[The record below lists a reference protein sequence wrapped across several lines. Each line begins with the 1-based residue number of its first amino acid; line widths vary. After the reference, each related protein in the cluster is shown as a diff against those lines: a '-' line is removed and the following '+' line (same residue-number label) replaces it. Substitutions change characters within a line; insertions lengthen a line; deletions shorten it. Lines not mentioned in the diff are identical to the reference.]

1 MIARTYPLEL
11 TGRLRYPTG
20 LAAVAIAYVGAAK
33 LGLIAAVAQKVVS
46 SAWPPSGVALA
57 TLLLLG
63 LRYWPG
69 IAVGAFL
76 LNWTSGV
83 PAGGAAGIALGNT
96 LEAVC
101 AVWLLRRLVAFR
113 PSLDRLRDVVGLVT
127 LAALVSTTLSATLGL
142 ASLWAS
148 SMVERAALRHLWF
161 VWWSG
166 DALGDVL
173 VAPLLLTWAR
183 ATRPAGRPPEA
194 AALVALLVL
203 LTALLWRSPVTYVYT
218 VFPIVVWAAARFGP
232 RGSAT
237 ATALIAGL
245 MIWHTLRG
253 LGPFATGTPT
263 ENLALVQTFLA
274 LASVTGLMLAA
285 AMAER
290 GAAEGA
296 ARESEDALRRQEAL
310 LRATFEQAAVGIAV
324 AGRDARFVR
333 TNQVFQ
339 RMLGYTDAELH
350 SLTYA
355 DITYPEDL
363 PRNRELMAELAE
375 GKRTSFTLEK
385 RYCRK
390 DGAPIWVQV
399 TVSALP
405 SADAEPRL
413 FVEVAEDIT
422 ERRRAQEQLHGHR
435 EQLRDLAARLEA
447 VREAERTRIARE
459 IHDELGQ
466 ALTALKIDLTWLRR
480 RLPQPAPEL
489 AGKVDGMESILDD
502 TAGAIQRIAT
512 ELRPG
517 VLDELGLQAAIQWQ
531 AREFETRTGIACR
544 VEVPAEQPAVDA
556 GRATAAFR
564 IFQESL
570 TNVARHAGATRVL
583 VRFRLSAEALELSV
597 QDNGRGIS
605 EGALSDSRSLG
616 LLGMRERAT
625 SLGGTVTITGE
636 RGRGTTLTLTLPSLE

>member
-1 MIARTYPLEL
+1 
-11 TGRLRYPTG
+11 
-20 LAAVAIAYVGAAK
+20 
-33 LGLIAAVAQKVVS
+33 
-46 SAWPPSGVALA
+46 
-57 TLLLLG
+57 
-63 LRYWPG
+63 
-69 IAVGAFL
+69 
-76 LNWTSGV
+76 
-83 PAGGAAGIALGNT
+83 
-96 LEAVC
+96 
-101 AVWLLRRLVAFR
+101 
-113 PSLDRLRDVVGLVT
+113 
-127 LAALVSTTLSATLGL
+127 
-142 ASLWAS
+142 
-148 SMVERAALRHLWF
+148 
-161 VWWSG
+161 
-166 DALGDVL
+166 
-173 VAPLLLTWAR
+173 
-183 ATRPAGRPPEA
+183 
-194 AALVALLVL
+194 
-203 LTALLWRSPVTYVYT
+203 
-218 VFPIVVWAAARFGP
+218 
-232 RGSAT
+232 
-237 ATALIAGL
+237 
-245 MIWHTLRG
+245 
-253 LGPFATGTPT
+253 
-263 ENLALVQTFLA
+263 
-274 LASVTGLMLAA
+274 
-285 AMAER
+285 
-290 GAAEGA
+290 
-296 ARESEDALRRQEAL
+296 
-310 LRATFEQAAVGIAV
+310 
-324 AGRDARFVR
+324 
-333 TNQVFQ
+333 
-339 RMLGYTDAELH
+339 MLGYTDAELQ

-363 PRNRELMAELAE
+363 PRNRELMAQLAE

-405 SADAEPRL
+405 SADGEPRL
-413 FVEVAEDIT
+413 FVGVAEDIT

-583 VRFRLSAEALELSV
+583 VRFTLSAEALELSV